1 VKPGRGH
8 QHGGPWLDPY
18 TKADKRI
25 DRKQKRITR
34 KREAHREIKD
44 SGQTGQ

>member
-1 VKPGRGH
+1 MKPGSGH
-8 QHGGPWLDPY
+8 QSGGPWLEPY

-34 KREAHREIKD
+34 KAEAKRDITEHQD
-44 SGQTGQ
+44 